1 MSKAFKIKAI
11 GLSAILFSLTLACNT
26 AQACCPSTVTN
37 TTPIDISTGGIAGD
51 PIGIIDGKVLLEEKD
66 LVLQTPILG
75 LEFIRSWRTPGNSS
89 SVLPGGWEHSFEWK
103 VLTDTEAGI
112 TPGTNTYQGVTGEY
126 KVVKIPVNPYDGAF
140 KGGKYF
146 FVKGTLG
153 PHIET
158 IIGVYNCVGRELKG
172 ASLYQTTSGW
182 ELSGISG
189 SSVRYL
195 FNTNG
200 YLTQITHPSSTSIT
214 LSYNS
219 NNRLTNIAHSSGTSL
234 SLTYSGNYLT
244 QVRNNRD
251 TNLWM
256 QYTYGNNIFTAT
268 RHISPSSS
276 DNLSFKYYYKSY
288 WDAANSVY
296 RSLVYKKENPVGDQY
311 LWRYQTDGSPM
322 ADGAWIVAGGITN
335 NYGTTLVRQTNSY
348 NTRMN
353 VEVQT
358 DRSGGAIAY
367 TTNRYDLI
375 RMVPTR
381 ITGPLPTQVE
391 RRTYNADKDLT
402 RQYFVWDW
410 QTAISGSSYD
420 TNRNVIGLYSAY
432 GIDTSSYEAD
442 KEYYQDYSLT
452 WTGKRQLSS
461 VRDTL
466 GRGYQFQYN
475 SYLDSPIQITAVDE
489 NNNTRSLAGFSYN
502 SEGLP
507 LRYTNANNH
516 VTTYTYSTTS
526 SGRSVT
532 VQPPLGYSKTI
543 AFDHLW
549 RPTSFS
555 EYDYLGNQ
563 ETTYFQ
569 TDYVGRLLAITNA
582 WNHVTSF
589 QYDKAGRL
597 TYAEDP
603 SGYYV
608 TNQWRLGKLVS
619 QTTGKTGSSVSA
631 NISLEY
637 DPQMTMASV
646 KDPKNRY
653 VETYDLD
660 ATGQV
665 TNVTNLDGRR
675 LAISRGVQG
684 KIDQIDR
691 YDSNDQ
697 YEGSIYVY
705 YDEKGRPY
713 SVLYPDTSYSYDY
726 LANGLLS
733 SISGNNNTIG
743 LSYDTWNNLVQVR
756 NNVENWLYTTN
767 SYAYDAEGN
776 LTNKVLTFTDYYDTY
791 TLIASTYLYDDNER
805 LIGENDANGNPLWRY
820 GYNPYSGK
828 LTCATNM
835 VSGVYCTYFYDTLGR
850 IIHLVY
856 SRPTRS
862 WIPYYIDYNYDS
874 SGRTYSKYVYG
885 GGQNGR
891 SLVYTFDELGR
902 LKEERSYGVNTN
914 TYTYDLAGNRSSV
927 TSTFTT
933 AYSTPVNNNRLA
945 VWGSNGSMSYND
957 AGCVTY
963 LTRNTK
969 TNISS
974 LSLSWNGEYQLSQVE
989 AVDPGYNYNYVYYTY
1004 DSLGRKTSRMD
1015 NDTWEYYIYDGM
1027 NLVADYDAYNE
1038 RITRTY
1044 TYGPGIDNIQ
1054 SMTIY
1059 DEYGGS
1065 ETYYYIKDLSNT
1077 VHALVNG
1084 NSEIVEYYYYDA
1096 FGNFKIMD
1104 DYYLWIPES
1113 AYGNR
1118 FLFQGRE
1125 YDYDTALYYFRARWY
1140 EPETGRW
1147 LSPDPIGISGGLNL
1161 YAFCEND
1168 PVNYIDPS
1176 GLAIV
1181 NNRSK
1186 KAVIVGG
1193 GLGPDQGHYN
1203 STVHFSV
1210 LFPGETSSGSTPL
1223 LPLSSLEEAKK
1234 IAKSFNSG
1242 QLKPSSLL
1250 MKVNN
1255 EEEKNHLLCDVDF
1268 YYDFSCEQQHKL
1280 SGNDSGKLG
1289 STFSLVDINEGND
1302 IGLDWFS
1309 NIKNKG
1315 LTYINAQWEKIKAWL
1330 W

>member
-1 MSKAFKIKAI
+1 MTKSLKLKAL
-11 GLSAILFSLTLACNT
+11 GLSAIIFSLTLAYNT
-26 AQACCPSTVTN
+26 VQACCPTNSPN
-37 TTPIDISTGGIAGD
+37 TTATDVSSETEGD
-51 PIGIIDGKVLLEEKD
+51 PIGIVDGKVLLEERD
-66 LVLQTPILG
+66 LVLRTPLLG
-75 LEFIRSWRTPGNSS
+75 LDFIRSWRTPGNSS

-112 TPGTNTYQGVTGEY
+112 TPGTNTYQGVTGEF
-126 KVVKIPVNPYDGAF
+126 VAVKIPVNPYDGAF

-153 PHIET
+153 PHIGT

-200 YLTQITHPSSTSIT
+200 YLTQISHPSSVNIT

-219 NNRLTNIAHSSGTSL
+219 NNQLTNVAHSSGTSL

-256 QYTYGNNIFTAT
+256 QYSYGNNIFTAT
-268 RHISPSSS
+268 RHISSSSS

-288 WDAANSVY
+288 WDEANSVY

-311 LWRYQTDGSPM
+311 LWRYLTDGSLL
-322 ADGAWIVAGGITN
+322 ADGAWIVSGGITN

-358 DRSGGAIAY
+358 DRSSGAIAY

-442 KEYYQDYSLT
+442 KEYYLDYSLT

-461 VRDTL
+461 VRDIF

-475 SYLDSPIQITAVDE
+475 NSQDNPIQISAVDE
-489 NNNTRSLAGFSYN
+489 NNNTRSLAKFSYN

-507 LRYTNANNH
+507 LYYTNANGH
-516 VTTYTYSTTS
+516 VTAFTYPTNWAGRTIIIDTPLVYS
-526 SGRSVT
+526 REI
-532 VQPPLGYSKTI
+532 K
-543 AFDHLW
+543 FDHLW
-549 RPTSFS
+549 RLNQFTNPDGNGNYATTYVEPDYAGRPLRIIDPLSQITSFS
-555 EYDYLGNQ
+555 YN
-563 ETTYFQ
+563 
-569 TDYVGRLLAITNA
+569 
-582 WNHVTSF
+582 
-589 QYDKAGRL
+589 KAGQL

-608 TNQWRLGKLVS
+608 MNQWRLGKLVS
-619 QTTGKTGSSVSA
+619 QTVGKTGSSVSA

-637 DPQMTMASV
+637 DPQMTMMKV

-653 VETYDLD
+653 VETYGLD
-660 ATGQV
+660 AAGQI
-665 TNVTNLDGRR
+665 TTVTNLESQTMT
-675 LAISRGVQG
+675 ISRGVLG
-684 KIDQIDR
+684 KVDQIDR
-691 YDSNDQ
+691 FDNT
-697 YEGSIYVY
+697 SIYIY

-713 SVLYPDTSYSYDY
+713 SVSYPDTSYSYDY

-733 SISGNNNTIG
+733 SIYGNNNTIG
-743 LSYDTWNNLVQVR
+743 LSYDTWNNLVQVN

-767 SYAYDAEGN
+767 SYTYDAEGN
-776 LTNKVLTFTDYYDTY
+776 LTNKVLTFTDYNDTY
-791 TLIASTYLYDDNER
+791 TLIHSTYLYDANER
-805 LIGENDANGNPLWRY
+805 LIGENDSNGNPLWRY
-820 GYNPYSGK
+820 SYDYYSGK
-828 LTCATNM
+828 LDYATNM
-835 VSGVYCTYFYDTLGR
+835 VTGIYCAYKYDIMGR
-850 IIHLVY
+850 ITNMVY
-856 SRPTRS
+856 HRPTRGF
-862 WIPYYIDYNYDS
+862 IPYYIRYRYDA
-874 SGRTYSKYVYG
+874 SGRILSKGGYG
-885 GGQNGR
+885 GSQGAVGC
-891 SLVYTFDELGR
+891 VDYTYDELGR
-902 LKEERSYGVNTN
+902 LKSEIDYEMVTITNSYN
-914 TYTYDLAGNRSSV
+914 YDLAGNRTSV
-927 TSTFTT
+927 GGTFTT
-933 AYSTPVNNNRLA
+933 AYSTPANNNRLA
-945 VWGSNGSMSYND
+945 AWGSNGSMSYND
-957 AGCVTY
+957 AGCVTC

-974 LSLSWNGEYQLSQVE
+974 LSLSWNGEYQLTQVE
-989 AVDPGYNYNYVYYTY
+989 AVDPGYNYNYIYYTY
-1004 DSLGRKTSRMD
+1004 DSLGRKTSRTD

-1027 NLVADYDAYNE
+1027 NLIADYDAYSG

-1044 TYGPGIDNIQ
+1044 SYGPGVDNIQ

-1065 ETYYYIKDLSNT
+1065 ETYYYIKDASNT
-1077 VHALVNG
+1077 VLTLING
-1084 NSEIVEYYYYDA
+1084 SGEVVEYYYYDA
-1096 FGNFKIMD
+1096 FGNVKIWNGNN
-1104 DYYLWIPES
+1104 YLLPES

-1161 YAFCEND
+1161 YAFCGND
-1168 PVNYIDPS
+1168 SVNFVDPE
-1176 GLAIV
+1176 GTGPFKIV
-1181 NNRSK
+1181 RILTNGGKKVIGKVYDRDDAVRLLKESEDICSDNRSK
-1186 KAVIVGG
+1186 AKEIAKIAGSGKKPIWEKHKIGDYHYHTADRSGGHSFYESFAGLTSYLTASHYTEGQGVIMENVA
-1193 GLGPDQGHYN
+1193 
-1203 STVHFSV
+1203 TVIDCFNP
-1210 LFPGETSSGSTPL
+1210 LSTP
-1223 LPLSSLEEAKK
+1223 
-1234 IAKSFNSG
+1234 
-1242 QLKPSSLL
+1242 
-1250 MKVNN
+1250 
-1255 EEEKNHLLCDVDF
+1255 
-1268 YYDFSCEQQHKL
+1268 
-1280 SGNDSGKLG
+1280 
-1289 STFSLVDINEGND
+1289 ND
-1302 IGLDWFS
+1302 IVEIIELF
-1309 NIKNKG
+1309 K
-1315 LTYINAQWEKIKAWL
+1315 
-1330 W
+1330 